1 MKELLRAAFSQFE
14 KNQIA
19 TVDAEILL
27 AHLLGVSRK
36 QIHSQIIELSDSD
49 REKIS
54 NEYNELINQR
64 LMGRPVQYITG
75 SAPFRY
81 LDLEVGEGVLIP
93 RPETELIVDRVIGYL
108 NSDSEKDLA
117 KSVVDLGAGSGAI
130 SIAIASEAA
139 LKGLKVSMV
148 AVEKSPEAAVW
159 LNKNI
164 AKYDLP
170 IRVVIDPAAPR
181 QSHSQ
186 RHHLAHT
193 HQPATARL
201 CPDQTHGPS
210 SGPAPALTTASAGR
224 VQTSGNEGS
233 KGSHNA
239 PSLCSCAVTSLRPS
253 SFGFPSDF
261 GLRISDFPPAFRR
274 RAPPTPFLPRPAPTG
289 PCAPPSPASPAA
301 AARKTPAHAGHEPGD
316 TTRASPRNQYRRP
329 APAPAPG

>member
-1 MKELLRAAFSQFE
+1 LKELLRAAFSQFE

-19 TVDAEILL
+19 SVDAEILL

-36 QIHSQIIELSDSD
+36 QIHSQIIELADSD

-54 NEYNELINQR
+54 SEYNELVNQR

-108 NSDSEKDLA
+108 NSDAEKDLP

-148 AVEKSPEAAVW
+148 AVEKSPEAAAW

-170 IRVVIDPAAPR
+170 IRVVIEDVQTALPDVKADLVVANPPYIPDNEKLPTEVANYEPSVALFGGAVDGMQIPRLFIVAAE
-181 QSHSQ
+181 
-186 RHHLAHT
+186 
-193 HQPATARL
+193 RL
-201 CPDQTHGPS
+201 LKPGGYFIMEHYEKQGELVRDALSAQFSNAQTHS
-210 SGPAPALTTASAGR
+210 DLNGR
-224 VQTSGNEGS
+224 DRFTS
-233 KGSHNA
+233 
-239 PSLCSCAVTSLRPS
+239 
-253 SFGFPSDF
+253 
-261 GLRISDFPPAFRR
+261 
-274 RAPPTPFLPRPAPTG
+274 
-289 PCAPPSPASPAA
+289 
-301 AARKTPAHAGHEPGD
+301 ARK
-316 TTRASPRNQYRRP
+316 R
-329 APAPAPG
+329 

>member
-1 MKELLRAAFSQFE
+1 LKELLRAAFSQFE

-54 NEYNELINQR
+54 SEYNELINQR

-93 RPETELIVDRVIGYL
+93 RPETELIVDRVIGFL

-148 AVEKSPEAAVW
+148 AVEKSPEASVW

-170 IRVVIDPAAPR
+170 IRVVIED
-181 QSHSQ
+181 
-186 RHHLAHT
+186 
-193 HQPATARL
+193 
-201 CPDQTHGPS
+201 
-210 SGPAPALTTASAGR
+210 
-224 VQTSGNEGS
+224 VQTALPDVKADLVVANPPYIPNDEKLPIEVANFEPNDALFGG
-233 KGSHNA
+233 
-239 PSLCSCAVTSLRPS
+239 AVDGMQIPKL
-253 SFGFPSDF
+253 F
-261 GLRISDFPPAFRR
+261 I
-274 RAPPTPFLPRPAPTG
+274 
-289 PCAPPSPASPAA
+289 AA
-301 AARKTPAHAGHEPGD
+301 AARLLKPGGYFIMEHHEKQGELVREALSMQFSNTQTHADLNGRD
-316 TTRASPRNQYRRP
+316 RFTSARKR
-329 APAPAPG
+329 

>member
-19 TVDAEILL
+19 TTDAEILL

-54 NEYNELINQR
+54 AEYNELINQR
-64 LMGRPVQYITG
+64 LIGRPVQYITG

-108 NSDSEKDLA
+108 NSDAEKDLT
-117 KSVVDLGAGSGAI
+117 KSVIDLGAGSGAI
-130 SIAIASEAA
+130 SIAIASESA

-148 AVEKSPEAAVW
+148 AVEKSAEAAAW

-170 IRVVIDPAAPR
+170 IRVVIEDVQTALPDVKADLVVANPPYIPDDEKLPKEVANYEPPVALFGGKVDGMQIPKLFIAA
-181 QSHSQ
+181 
-186 RHHLAHT
+186 AE
-193 HQPATARL
+193 RL
-201 CPDQTHGPS
+201 LKPGGYFIMEHYEKQGELVREALSVQFSNVQTH
-210 SGPAPALTTASAGR
+210 ADLNGR
-224 VQTSGNEGS
+224 DRFTS
-233 KGSHNA
+233 
-239 PSLCSCAVTSLRPS
+239 
-253 SFGFPSDF
+253 
-261 GLRISDFPPAFRR
+261 
-274 RAPPTPFLPRPAPTG
+274 
-289 PCAPPSPASPAA
+289 
-301 AARKTPAHAGHEPGD
+301 ARK
-316 TTRASPRNQYRRP
+316 R
-329 APAPAPG
+329 

>member
-19 TVDAEILL
+19 TTDAEILL

-54 NEYNELINQR
+54 AEYNELINQR

-108 NSDSEKDLA
+108 NSDAEKDLT
-117 KSVVDLGAGSGAI
+117 KSVIDLGAGSGAI
-130 SIAIASEAA
+130 SIAIASESA

-148 AVEKSPEAAVW
+148 AVEKSTEAAAW

-170 IRVVIDPAAPR
+170 IRVVIEDVQTALPDVKADLVVANPPYIPDDEKLPTEVANYEPSVALFGGKVDGMQIPKLFIAA
-181 QSHSQ
+181 
-186 RHHLAHT
+186 AE
-193 HQPATARL
+193 RL
-201 CPDQTHGPS
+201 LKPGGYFIMEHYEKQGELVREALSVQFSNVQTH
-210 SGPAPALTTASAGR
+210 ADLNGR
-224 VQTSGNEGS
+224 DRFTS
-233 KGSHNA
+233 
-239 PSLCSCAVTSLRPS
+239 
-253 SFGFPSDF
+253 
-261 GLRISDFPPAFRR
+261 
-274 RAPPTPFLPRPAPTG
+274 
-289 PCAPPSPASPAA
+289 
-301 AARKTPAHAGHEPGD
+301 ARK
-316 TTRASPRNQYRRP
+316 R
-329 APAPAPG
+329 

>member
-36 QIHSQIIELSDSD
+36 QIHSQIIELSDAD
-49 REKIS
+49 QEKIS
-54 NEYNELINQR
+54 AEYNDLINQR

-93 RPETELIVDRVIGYL
+93 RPETELIVDRVIGVL
-108 NSDSEKDLA
+108 NSDPNKDLP

-164 AKYDLP
+164 AMYVLP
-170 IRVVIDPAAPR
+170 IRVVMVV
-181 QSHSQ
+181 
-186 RHHLAHT
+186 
-193 HQPATARL
+193 
-201 CPDQTHGPS
+201 
-210 SGPAPALTTASAGR
+210 
-224 VQTSGNEGS
+224 VQT
-233 KGSHNA
+233 
-239 PSLCSCAVTSLRPS
+239 
-253 SFGFPSDF
+253 
-261 GLRISDFPPAFRR
+261 GL
-274 RAPPTPFLPRPAPTG
+274 
-289 PCAPPSPASPAA
+289 
-301 AARKTPAHAGHEPGD
+301 GD
-316 TTRASPRNQYRRP
+316 V
-329 APAPAPG
+329 